1 MQEGIFE
8 TLTGMLTRPTS
19 TIRSICQQRPIGW
32 AIVVYLVVC
41 MVSGV
46 SAIGLGFLEGA
57 GLPDFGPFSIAV
69 YIPGMLVGTP
79 IIGLLTLVVLAA
91 ICHGVASVLGG
102 KGSYSGLFSG
112 FAFAA
117 LPGIFSAPL
126 TAISLP
132 FGIIGTILYG
142 LGSIGLSLWV
152 VVLDILALRE
162 NYVVST
168 GRAILILLLPAVI
181 LLVLLG
187 LLGALVITA
196 LIGGLP

>member
-8 TLTGMLTRPTS
+8 TLIGILIRPTP

-32 AIVVYLVVC
+32 AVVIYLVIC
-41 MVSGV
+41 LVSAV
-46 SAIGLGFLEGA
+46 AAIGLGFFEEA
-57 GLPDFGPFSIAV
+57 GLPGLGRFSIAV

-79 IIGLLTLVVLAA
+79 IIGLLALVVSVA
-91 ICHGVASVLGG
+91 IYHLVALVLGG

-117 LPGIFSAPL
+117 LPSIFSAPL
-126 TAISLP
+126 AVISLP
-132 FGIIGTILYG
+132 LGIVGTMLYS

-152 VVLDILALRE
+152 VVLYVIALRE
-162 NYVVST
+162 NYAVST
-168 GRAILILLLPAVI
+168 GRAILILLLPAVFFV
-181 LLVLLG
+181 LLVLLV
-187 LLGALVITA
+187 ALVITA